1 MGILTPMN
9 SIHEPARE
17 IPIITEVDVCVLG
30 GSCTGTFA
38 AIRAARRGLKVAIV
52 EKQNRFGGVATTGL
66 VCIWHNDLDD
76 IYEEQ
81 IIAGLSLETVERL
94 KRRDAVEVRERNPDA
109 RYVLNTEELTIE
121 LDELIRETE
130 VQPFLHTMYCGA
142 AIAEDGRVEAVFIQN
157 KDGRGA
163 IRAQIFIDATG
174 DGDLAKDC
182 QAPFTIRADLQP
194 PTTCAKIAGL
204 EGINM
209 RQFYNE
215 HRDEFAVPKDA
226 GWSCSIPNG
235 TPVRVHAETHVFG
248 ANVADATQL
257 TQAEMEG
264 RRHIRAMMDMVR
276 KHMPERRAQLCLYD
290 LSASIGTRE
299 TRRFRAEHQLTE
311 HEVLHGE
318 RFPDA
323 IANGT
328 YRVDI
333 HYPEGGGH
341 IFRYLDG
348 REVSTRHDGRVWSRW
363 RDEADSYPLFYQI
376 PYRSMVRRDCP
387 NLIMSGRMIDA
398 DQGAYGAIRV
408 MITMNQTGEAAGEAA
423 ALAMDGTPTW
433 QVDASALR
441 ERLSAGGSIIK

>member
-1 MGILTPMN
+1 MN
-9 SIHEPARE
+9 YINEPARE
-17 IPIITEVDVCVLG
+17 IPVVREVDVCVLG
-30 GSCTGTFA
+30 GSCTGAFA
-38 AIRAARRGLKVAIV
+38 AIRAARRGLKVALV
-52 EKQNRFGGVATTGL
+52 EKQNRFGGVATCGL

-76 IYEEQ
+76 NYEEQ
-81 IIAGLSLETVERL
+81 IIGGLSLEAVERL
-94 KRRDAVEVRERNPDA
+94 KKRDAVLVRERNPNS

-121 LDELIRETE
+121 LDELVREAGVE
-130 VQPFLHTMYCGA
+130 SFLHSMYCGA
-142 AIAEDGRVEAVFIQN
+142 TFTETGEVDAVLLQN
-157 KDGRGA
+157 KDGRSA
-163 IRAQIFIDATG
+163 IRAKVFIDATG
-174 DGDLAKDC
+174 DGDLSKDC
-182 QAPFTIRADLQP
+182 DAPFSVRPDLQP

-204 EGINM
+204 EGIDM
-209 RQFYNE
+209 RAFYNE
-215 HRDEFAVPKDA
+215 HRDEFDVPKDA
-226 GWSCSIPNG
+226 GWSCTIPNG
-235 TPVRVHAETHVFG
+235 GAARVHAETHVFG

-257 TQAEMEG
+257 TRAEMEG

-276 KHMPERRAQLCLYD
+276 KHLPERREELCLYD
-290 LSASIGTRE
+290 LCSSIGTRE

-311 HEVLHGE
+311 TEVLRGH

-348 REVSTRHDGRVWSRW
+348 REVSIRHDERKWSRW
-363 RDEADSYPLFYQI
+363 REEGDDTALFYQI

-387 NLIMSGRMIDA
+387 NLIMAGRMIDA
-398 DQGAYGAIRV
+398 DPGAYGAIRV

-433 QVDASALR
+433 QVDPAKLR
-441 ERLSAGGSIIK
+441 ERLSEGGSIMK